1 MSNTVLN
8 VFRSDSQRFSRVAI
22 EMFKV
27 GGDKCL
33 KSLGNIFNGILIK
46 DKLLEEW
53 LLSSLVPIFKGK
65 GDLLNPS
72 SYSGIK
78 LLEPAYKLSEK
89 ILNQHFC
96 EVVGIYASE
105 RDC

>member
-1 MSNTVLN
+1 
-8 VFRSDSQRFSRVAI
+8 
-22 EMFKV
+22 MFKV

-53 LLSSLVPIFKGK
+53 LLSSLVPIFKEN

-72 SYSGIK
+72 SYRGIK
-78 LLEPAYKLSEK
+78 LLEHAYKLYEK
-89 ILNQHFC
+89 ILN
-96 EVVGIYASE
+96 
-105 RDC
+105 

>member
-8 VFRSDSQRFSRVAI
+8 VFRSDFQRFSRVAI

-46 DKLLEEW
+46 DKLLEE
-53 LLSSLVPIFKGK
+53 
-65 GDLLNPS
+65 
-72 SYSGIK
+72 
-78 LLEPAYKLSEK
+78 
-89 ILNQHFC
+89 
-96 EVVGIYASE
+96 
-105 RDC
+105 

>member
-1 MSNTVLN
+1 
-8 VFRSDSQRFSRVAI
+8 
-22 EMFKV
+22 MFKV

-53 LLSSLVPIFKGK
+53 LLSSLVPIFKGN

-72 SYSGIK
+72 SYRGIK
-78 LLEPAYKLSEK
+78 LLEHAYKLYEK
-89 ILNQHFC
+89 ILN
-96 EVVGIYASE
+96 
-105 RDC
+105 